1 MKKLLS
7 VLLSVLC
14 VAWMILPA
22 SADILPFDPSELE
35 SEIEVPEEI
44 PAEPDEEVPTAVDP
58 EAEDQPLTVEPTAER
73 VPVPVVILC
82 VGVVVIAAAL
92 LVWLIVRRRNPKKGA

>member
-7 VLLSVLC
+7 VLLSILC
-14 VAWMILPA
+14 IAWMILPA

-35 SEIEVPEEI
+35 NEIEVPEEI
-44 PAEPDEEVPTAVDP
+44 PAEPDEEVPAALDP
-58 EAEDQPLTVEPTAER
+58 DTGDQTLTVEPTAER

-82 VGVVVIAAAL
+82 VGVVVIALAL

>member
-35 SEIEVPEEI
+35 NEIEVPEEI
-44 PAEPDEEVPTAVDP
+44 PAEP
-58 EAEDQPLTVEPTAER
+58 
-73 VPVPVVILC
+73 
-82 VGVVVIAAAL
+82 
-92 LVWLIVRRRNPKKGA
+92 

>member
-7 VLLSVLC
+7 VLLSILC

-35 SEIEVPEEI
+35 NEIEVPEEI
-44 PAEPDEEVPTAVDP
+44 PAEPDEEVPATVDP
-58 EAEDQPLTVEPTAER
+58 EAEDQALTVEPTAER
-73 VPVPVVILC
+73 IPVPVVILC